1 MYSPVVSWYL
11 VKPVGIGLSVYTG
24 LKLVKTRRRIKH
36 VWCITKLIF
45 QKGGETMIAIQHY
58 GPLFARLRREKQIK
72 ASTIAR
78 QIGISEATYS
88 QIETGR
94 RSVSLERVSRI
105 CLELGLSTVD
115 FVKLWQ
121 KQAVI
126 RRKTKRTG
134 RQ

>member
-1 MYSPVVSWYL
+1 M
-11 VKPVGIGLSVYTG
+11 
-24 LKLVKTRRRIKH
+24 
-36 VWCITKLIF
+36 IT
-45 QKGGETMIAIQHY
+45 IQHY
-58 GPLFARLRREKQIK
+58 GPLLARLRREKQIK

-94 RSVSLERVSRI
+94 RSVSLERISRM
-105 CLELGLSTVD
+105 CEELDLSTVD

-126 RRKTKRTG
+126 RRKK
-134 RQ
+134 QKN

>member
-1 MYSPVVSWYL
+1 
-11 VKPVGIGLSVYTG
+11 
-24 LKLVKTRRRIKH
+24 
-36 VWCITKLIF
+36 
-45 QKGGETMIAIQHY
+45 MIAIQHY

-72 ASTIAR
+72 AATIAR

-94 RSVSLERVSRI
+94 RSASLERVSRI

-126 RRKTKRTG
+126 RHKKQIKG
-134 RQ
+134 RSKNVKQKNSENAG

>member
-1 MYSPVVSWYL
+1 M
-11 VKPVGIGLSVYTG
+11 
-24 LKLVKTRRRIKH
+24 
-36 VWCITKLIF
+36 IT
-45 QKGGETMIAIQHY
+45 IQHY

-78 QIGISEATYS
+78 QLGISEATYS

-94 RSVSLERVSRI
+94 RSVSLERLGRI
-105 CLELGLSTVD
+105 CEELNLSTVD

-126 RRKTKRTG
+126 RHKTTKRNG
-134 RQ
+134 RKQNVKEKNTKNVG

>member
-1 MYSPVVSWYL
+1 M
-11 VKPVGIGLSVYTG
+11 
-24 LKLVKTRRRIKH
+24 
-36 VWCITKLIF
+36 IT
-45 QKGGETMIAIQHY
+45 IQHY
-58 GPLFARLRREKQIK
+58 GPLLARLRREKQIK

-94 RSVSLERVSRI
+94 RSVSLERISRI
-105 CLELGLSTVD
+105 CEELNLSTVD

-126 RRKTKRTG
+126 RQKTKRNR
-134 RQ
+134 RQQNVKEKNTKNVG

>member
-1 MYSPVVSWYL
+1 
-11 VKPVGIGLSVYTG
+11 
-24 LKLVKTRRRIKH
+24 
-36 VWCITKLIF
+36 
-45 QKGGETMIAIQHY
+45 MIAIQLY
-58 GPLFARLRREKQIK
+58 GPLLARLRREKQIK

-126 RRKTKRTG
+126 RRKSKKAR
-134 RQ
+134 RP